1 MLTNK
6 GKKFSLWRNFNH
18 SINGIVEVTKNETPM
33 KVEVVSFVLFSIV
46 LFFLNISLF
55 YKLILFT
62 SLFLPIFA
70 EIINSA
76 IERVVDLVT
85 LEYHELAKHAKDAAS
100 AGVLIALIITS
111 FIWITTLLKAYE
123 WL

>member
-6 GKKFSLWRNFNH
+6 GIKFSLWRNFNH
-18 SINGIVEVTKNETPM
+18 SFIVFIEVTKNETPM

-111 FIWITTLLKAYE
+111 LIWITTLLKAYE